1 MPNLR
6 RQPYPPQH
14 YPALPPH
21 YPVPP
26 PQPYFFQRKRWQEQ
40 AKRVVLTVVAPWMAA
55 RFLLKPKTG
64 ERVRDR
70 KLMLLASL
78 RAVFVTLVVAAVV
91 GFRRTGGV
99 LVGSLEVFA
108 HIWLPAAVLVPV
120 LFVGLLVTTRSG
132 QRSRLLPGALR
143 MLWRLLLGAVCLSLS
158 LLVLGQI
165 ADESPL
171 VERGTLRIVE
181 DGRVT
186 DRYYETTRDGDGNLI
201 TRFDNGD
208 RVFSDEEEGNALIES
223 VGALISYVWFPIFG
237 CCAVYWAAR
246 SGLWL
251 GEVHPLLGLMGSVVL
266 MLLVTGQGV
275 AELGSAG
282 TLLLVLVG
290 CGVVGTLVLAV
301 FEFRR
306 ARAVGFRVR
315 SGPEPVQQDCGA
327 ASPDAPTLPFGLRA
341 LDQLPETGGN
351 AGVSAQYRQRAG
363 RIAAG
368 AGNAVAVVGRGIA
381 RPFGPIVR
389 FVRRKRVARQVDAA
403 KPRMFAV
410 VVFPWL
416 TARYLFKPEVGPLHR
431 DRLLDRLG
439 FWRTVAGLGVVVAT
453 TIRFRGPSDLFWD
466 LVGKGYATI
475 GLAVFIAPLPILMAL
490 DARRNGYGPQLW
502 PGFVRMI
509 KRAALA
515 LIVIPLPLGIIVGV
529 VLLAFLAAWL
539 TFVVALPVI
548 LLGVVAL
555 LWCVP
560 FVVCTF
566 FWAVRTSVW
575 MSEVNPLLAP
585 LAGTAFAVSISIQ
598 ELVGGDTRNVPPALW
613 LTLNIFGLITT
624 VLLGTAE
631 YRHAKALGYRLLR
644 FQEAVA
650 APVDPPRPSSG
661 FVRPVLRDLG
671 RLAREHYHYIRQYD
685 R

>member
-1 MPNLR
+1 
-6 RQPYPPQH
+6 
-14 YPALPPH
+14 
-21 YPVPP
+21 
-26 PQPYFFQRKRWQEQ
+26 
-40 AKRVVLTVVAPWMAA
+40 MAA

-64 ERVRDR
+64 ERVRDW
-70 KLMLLASL
+70 KLTLLASL
-78 RAVFVTLVVAAVV
+78 RAVFVTLAVVAAIVDL
-91 GFRRTGGV
+91 RRPGGV
-99 LVGSLEVFA
+99 LVGSWDVFA
-108 HIWLPAAVLVPV
+108 HIWLPAALLVPV
-120 LFVGLLVTTRSG
+120 LFVGLLLATRSG
-132 QRSRLLPGALR
+132 QRSRLFPGALR
-143 MLWRLLLGAVCLSLS
+143 MLWRLLLGAVCISLS
-158 LLVLGQI
+158 LLVLGQVT
-165 ADESPL
+165 DESPL

-186 DRYYETTRDGDGNLI
+186 DRHYETTRDGDGNLI

-208 RVFSDEEEGNALIES
+208 TVVSDEEEADALTES
-223 VGALISYVWFPIFG
+223 IGALISYVWFPIFG
-237 CCAVYWAAR
+237 CCAMYWAAR

-251 GEVHPLLGLMGSVVL
+251 GEVHPLLGLMGSAAL
-266 MLLVTGQGV
+266 MLLVIGQGV
-275 AELGSAG
+275 AQLGSAE
-282 TLLLVLVG
+282 TLLLVVVG

-315 SGPEPVQQDCGA
+315 SGPEPVWQDSGA
-327 ASPDAPTLPFGLRA
+327 ASPDAPTLPLGLRA
-341 LDQLPETGGN
+341 PVQLPESDGN
-351 AGVSAQYRQRAG
+351 AGVSPQYRQRAR

-368 AGNAVAVVGRGIA
+368 IGNAVAVVGRGIA
-381 RPFGPIVR
+381 RPFGPIAR
-389 FVRRKRVARQVDAA
+389 FVRRKQVARQADAA

-410 VVFPWL
+410 VVFPWS
-416 TARYLFKPEVGPLHR
+416 TARYLFKPEVGPLQR

-439 FWRTVAGLGVVVAT
+439 FWRTVAGLFVVVAT
-453 TIRFRGPSDLFWD
+453 TIGFRGLLDLFWD

-490 DARRNGYGPQLW
+490 DARRNGYGHQLW
-502 PGFVRMI
+502 PGFVRMV

-529 VLLAFLAAWL
+529 VLLAFVAAWL
-539 TFVVALPVI
+539 TFVVVLPLI

-566 FWAVRTSVW
+566 YWAVRTSVW

-585 LAGTAFAVSISIQ
+585 LAGTVFAVSISIQ
-598 ELVGGDTRNVPPALW
+598 EFVGGDTKNVPLELW
-613 LTLNIFGLITT
+613 LALNVFGLVTT

-650 APVDPPRPSSG
+650 EPVDPPRPSSG
-661 FVRPVLRDLG
+661 IVRPVLRDLG
-671 RLAREHYHYIRQYD
+671 RLAREHYRYIRQSD